1 MAFGHPGAVTLVGPG
16 LSHLPLLLFEPISPP
31 TALSIFLPMSSHH
44 TNPRAL
50 LNAATRSLIE
60 RVHRAGRPPMA
71 AMTPAQA
78 RAFYDIGGPMLDLQP
93 APHVDRVEDIA
104 LLARDG
110 HAMPAR
116 LYAPKQV
123 TGESALPVLLYIHGG
138 GFTVGSLTTH
148 DVLCRQLSRH
158 GHCAVVSLDYR
169 LAPEHRFPTAVH
181 DSWDALNWLHQN
193 SQTLGLDGT
202 RLAVGGDSAGG
213 TLSAVCALM
222 ARDAGLKLALQLLFY
237 PGCGGRQ
244 DTASHHT
251 FADGFMLDK
260 ETIDWFFDG
269 YIDKADRDDWRFA
282 PGNAPDHSGLAPT
295 WIGLAECDPLVD
307 EGVQYADTLRMAGV
321 PVDLE
326 IYKGVVHGFITM
338 GRAIPDALQA
348 HADAGRALKHAFES

>member
-1 MAFGHPGAVTLVGPG
+1 
-16 LSHLPLLLFEPISPP
+16 
-31 TALSIFLPMSSHH
+31 MSSHH
-44 TNPRAL
+44 TNPHAL

-78 RAFYDIGGPMLDLQP
+78 REFYNIGGPMLDLQP
-93 APHVDRVEDIA
+93 APQVDRVEDIT
-104 LLARDG
+104 LPARDG
-110 HAMPAR
+110 HTLRAR
-116 LYAPKQV
+116 LYAPRSV
-123 TGESALPVLLYIHGG
+123 TALPVLLYIHGG
-138 GFTVGSLTTH
+138 GFSVGSLTTH
-148 DVLCRQLSRH
+148 EVLCRQLSRQ

-181 DSWDALNWLHQN
+181 DSWDALNWLRQN
-193 SQTLGLDGT
+193 GHTLGLDTT

-213 TLSAVCALM
+213 TLAAVCALM
-222 ARDAGLKLALQLLFY
+222 ARDADLPLRLQLLFY
-237 PGCGGRQ
+237 PGCIARQ
-244 DTASHHT
+244 DTVSHHT
-251 FADGFMLDK
+251 FAEGFMLDK
-260 ETIDWFFDG
+260 ATVDWFFDN
-269 YIDKADRDDWRFA
+269 YIDQADRDDWRFA
-282 PGNAPDHSGLAPT
+282 PTNASDHAGLAPA

-307 EGVQYADTLRMAGV
+307 EGLQYADTLRMAAV

>member
-1 MAFGHPGAVTLVGPG
+1 
-16 LSHLPLLLFEPISPP
+16 
-31 TALSIFLPMSSHH
+31 MSSHH
-44 TNPRAL
+44 INPRSL
-50 LNAATRSLIE
+50 LNDATRSLIE
-60 RVHRAGRPPMA
+60 RVERAGRPPMT
-71 AMTPAQA
+71 AMTADQA

-93 APHVDRVEDIA
+93 APHVDRVHNFTIPT
-104 LLARDG
+104 RDG
-110 HAMPAR
+110 HALPAR
-116 LYAPKQV
+116 LYAHQSD
-123 TGESALPVLLYIHGG
+123 TALPVLLYIHGG

-193 SQTLGLDGT
+193 GKTLGLDT
-202 RLAVGGDSAGG
+202 DRLAVGGDSAGG

-244 DTASHHT
+244 DTPSHHT
-251 FADGFMLDK
+251 FAEGFMLDK
-260 ETIDWFFDG
+260 ATIDWFFKG
-269 YIDKADRDDWRFA
+269 YIDPADRDDWRFA
-282 PGNAPDHSGLAPT
+282 PGNATDHSGLAPA

-307 EGVQYADTLRMAGV
+307 EGVRYADTLRLAGV

-338 GRAIPDALQA
+338 GRAIPDALIA

>member
-1 MAFGHPGAVTLVGPG
+1 
-16 LSHLPLLLFEPISPP
+16 
-31 TALSIFLPMSSHH
+31 MSSHH
-44 TNPRAL
+44 TNPHAL

-78 RAFYDIGGPMLDLQP
+78 REFYNIGGPMLDLQP
-93 APHVDRVEDIA
+93 APQVDRVEDITFP
-104 LLARDG
+104 ARDG
-110 HAMPAR
+110 HTLRAR
-116 LYAPKQV
+116 LYAPRSV
-123 TGESALPVLLYIHGG
+123 TALPVLLYIHGG
-138 GFTVGSLTTH
+138 GFSVGSLTTH
-148 DVLCRQLSRH
+148 DVLCRQLTRQ

-193 SQTLGLDGT
+193 GHTLGLDTT

-213 TLSAVCALM
+213 TLAAVCALM
-222 ARDAGLKLALQLLFY
+222 ARDACLPLRLQLLFY
-237 PGCGGRQ
+237 PGCIARQ
-244 DTASHHT
+244 DTVSHHI
-251 FADGFMLDK
+251 FAQGFMLDK
-260 ETIDWFFDG
+260 ATVDWFFDN
-269 YIDKADRDDWRFA
+269 YIDQADRDDWRFA
-282 PGNAPDHSGLAPT
+282 PMNASDHAGLAPA

-307 EGVQYADTLRMAGV
+307 EGLQYADTLRMAGV

-338 GRAIPDALQA
+338 GRAISDALQA

>member
-1 MAFGHPGAVTLVGPG
+1 
-16 LSHLPLLLFEPISPP
+16 
-31 TALSIFLPMSSHH
+31 MSSHH
-44 TNPRAL
+44 SNPRSL
-50 LNAATRSLIE
+50 LNTAARSLID
-60 RVHRAGRPPMA
+60 RVERAGRPPMA

-78 RAFYDIGGPMLDLQP
+78 REFYDIGGPMLDLQP
-93 APHVDRVEDIA
+93 APHVDRVHDFTIP
-104 LLARDG
+104 ARDG

-116 LYAPKQV
+116 LYAPHSDQP
-123 TGESALPVLLYIHGG
+123 LPVLLYIHGG

-148 DVLCRQLSRH
+148 DVLCRQLSRQ
-158 GHCAVVSLDYR
+158 GRCAVVSLDYR

-193 SQTLGLDGT
+193 GQTLGLDSR

-222 ARDAGLKLALQLLFY
+222 ARDAGLTLALQLLFY

-251 FADGFMLDK
+251 FGQGFMLDK
-260 ETIDWFFDG
+260 ATIDWFFDG
-269 YIDKADRDDWRFA
+269 YIAAHDRDDWRFA
-282 PGNAPDHSGLAPT
+282 PGNAPDHSGLAPA

-307 EGVQYADTLRMAGV
+307 EGVRYADTLRMAGV
-321 PVDLE
+321 QVELE
-326 IYKGVVHGFITM
+326 IYRGVIHGFITM

-348 HADAGRALKHAFES
+348 HADAGKALQHAFES